1 MHSTH
6 GVKFFQLKSG
16 CLLQAP
22 ATAASS
28 AVPAGTESQ
37 QTIQIVDGKFSDY
50 RWINGSWNLESS
62 AFKGKE
68 GKVDWDLV
76 RLHKNPLHPLL
87 LQSVMICRHANYT
100 TLSEHACSCVGR

>member
-1 MHSTH
+1 M
-6 GVKFFQLKSG
+6 
-16 CLLQAP
+16 
-22 ATAASS
+22 
-28 AVPAGTESQ
+28 PAGTESQ

-76 RLHKNPLHPLL
+76 RSHEESLHPLS
-87 LQSVMICRHANYT
+87 LQSVMICRHAKYI
-100 TLSEHACSCVGR
+100 TLGEHACSCVDR